1 MGMTPNPQTAPA
13 TSVVAG
19 NGAPRWGKGPADD
32 GAPAS
37 DPADVGSG
45 EGRADV
51 APDCPWCD
59 CGFYAEPHP
68 CSRTDRP
75 AVARTLD
82 VAEATADKARAV
94 GLARET
100 AS

>member
-1 MGMTPNPQTAPA
+1 MTPDLL
-13 TSVVAG
+13 
-19 NGAPRWGKGPADD
+19 GALQQSMRA
-32 GAPAS
+32 AR
-37 DPADVGSG
+37 
-45 EGRADV
+45 EGRQPV
-51 APDCPWCD
+51 APCNCLEGVP
-59 CGFYAEPHP
+59 GP
-68 CSRTDRP
+68 CNCLDDP